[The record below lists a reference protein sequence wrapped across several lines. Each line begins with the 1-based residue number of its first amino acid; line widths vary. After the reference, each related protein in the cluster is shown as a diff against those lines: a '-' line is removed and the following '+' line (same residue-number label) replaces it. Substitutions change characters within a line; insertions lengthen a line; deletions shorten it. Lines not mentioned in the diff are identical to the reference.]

1 MDCTKSIQEKEK
13 IQLNRTKILFR
24 ARIFLMN
31 FKSKEVKSPEKF
43 PHYSEQLQVTEP
55 AKSCFLMEYILFYT
69 RAIL

>member
-1 MDCTKSIQEKEK
+1 
-13 IQLNRTKILFR
+13 
-24 ARIFLMN
+24 MN